1 MINVVTSQRLQG
13 KTMNME
19 VVEEFE
25 SRRHKAVTFLVARN
39 TQRSSG
45 LA

>member
-1 MINVVTSQRLQG
+1 MINFVASQSLQV
-13 KTMNME
+13 KTKNME
-19 VVEEFE
+19 VVEDVE
-25 SRRHKAVTFLVARN
+25 SGRHKAVTFLVARN